1 MGFFTDGYNQGE
13 AIQFNKCSAD
23 EHEKILKDILGRG
36 TYNEIVEWYNGFYK
50 AMLDIDL
57 KKVETAFS
65 NLKKQ
70 GEKNH

>member
-13 AIQFNKCSAD
+13 AIQFNKCSAE
-23 EHEKILKDILGRG
+23 EHEKTLKDVLGRG